1 MNERFYLVTIPL
13 LLIDLAIKAKL
24 RHLLIDHN
32 LLLMQRRILRLALLL
47 GIIFFNP
54 LFFTKAWA
62 DSDTFLWIGGFSD
75 RWEDG
80 ANWMNL
86 DSMTVGLLPLPVD
99 DVMIDGNVTVTVN
112 SNLVIES
119 VQLSG
124 GATLII
130 VAGAGLSTTEGGL
143 NGSNSF
149 RLDVSSPNEDY
160 PDDIDGSNSGPSE
173 LIVYGTLNLNND
185 DARGSGLYISTGTS
199 VTIENTGSLY
209 ITNDGDSDEAIRV
222 KGGYLTNNGT
232 IAITNP
238 GPAGINSSSG
248 SNQYRIVNNG
258 MFTITGGVIGLNIGS
273 TWMENN
279 GTVLITGTSDKMIAG
294 DGNFK
299 NKGTFGGNGT
309 VEADID
315 FILESGSILA
325 PGASPGILIL
335 DNGSETI
342 NLNGVT
348 LQMEVDGPG
357 AGSGYDQIQI
367 TGSGNLNLNGSTL
380 NLAGTYTPVVDD
392 QFFLAISNGIGNI
405 TGTFGGG
412 PFQLNSVPLTDISGG
427 GLEFGAVFPV
437 ELTSFTARSAG
448 KAVQLNWATVTETN
462 NDYFAIEHS
471 TDGRSFSKIG
481 RVTGSGTTLEEHR
494 YVFVHHSPENGLN
507 YYRLHQHDFD
517 GASEYS
523 PVQTVVME
531 GKNTWTAWPTI
542 AHDVINLE
550 WTEAP
555 KGNVAVEV
563 FNLSGQKV
571 YGGETPGQS
580 ATAPIPVG
588 HLAPGIYWV
597 VVQSNREVSSQR
609 FVKQ

>member
-1 MNERFYLVTIPL
+1 MFSMNKRLSLCL
-13 LLIDLAIKAKL
+13 LT
-24 RHLLIDHN
+24 
-32 LLLMQRRILRLALLL
+32 
-47 GIIFFNP
+47 GFIFLNP
-54 LFFTKAWA
+54 LFFSSAWA
-62 DSDTFLWIGGFSD
+62 DSDTFLWIGGFSN

-80 ANWMNL
+80 ENWMNL

-99 DVMIDGNVTVTVN
+99 DVMIDGGVTVTVN

-130 VAGAGLSTTEGGL
+130 AAGAVLSTTEGGL
-143 NGSNSF
+143 DGSNSF

-160 PDDIDGSNSGPSE
+160 PDDIDGSNSGPSA
-173 LIVYGTLNLNND
+173 LVVSGTLNLNNS
-185 DARGSGLYISTGTS
+185 DARGSGLYISSGTS
-199 VTIENTGSLY
+199 VTIENTGSLFV
-209 ITNDGDSDEAIRV
+209 TNDGDSDEGIRV
-222 KGGYLTNNGT
+222 KGGTLTNNGT
-232 IAITNP
+232 ITITNP
-238 GPAGINSSSG
+238 GPAGINTSSG
-248 SNQYRIVNNG
+248 GGNYWIFNNG
-258 MFTITGGVIGLNIGS
+258 MLTITGGVIGLNLGS

-279 GTVLITGTSDKMIAG
+279 GTVLIMGTSGNILAG
-294 DGNFK
+294 DGNFR
-299 NKGTFGGNGT
+299 NNGTFGGNGT
-309 VEADID
+309 VEADND
-315 FILESGSILA
+315 FILQPGSTLA
-325 PGASPGILIL
+325 PGASPGTLIL
-335 DNGSETI
+335 DNGGENIS
-342 NLNGVT
+342 LNGVT
-348 LQMEVDGPG
+348 LQMEINGSG

-367 TGSGNLNLNGSTL
+367 TGAGNLNLNGSVL
-380 NLAGTYTPVVDD
+380 NLVGTYTPMVDD
-392 QFFLAISNGIGNI
+392 QFFLAISTGTGNI

-412 PFQLNSVPLTDISGG
+412 PFQLNGVPLTDISGG

-437 ELTSFTARSAG
+437 ELTSFTARPAG
-448 KAVQLNWATVTETN
+448 KAVQLNWATATETN
-462 NDYFAIEHS
+462 NDYFSIEHS

-481 RVTGSGTTLEEHR
+481 RVSGAGTTLEEHR
-494 YVFVHHSPENGLN
+494 YAFVHPAPANGLN